1 MIFLKSVYIDEEKDI
16 SLRKTKKIAKRLYKA
31 NKKEEIAIALSNKM
45 QENTGLLEQLNN
57 YKLCILNG
65 RWILK
70 FLIFDILE
78 SVIKRKNE
86 KIETQNVAILI
97 DKADDIL
104 LSQLLHIAEK
114 VRSFKIITNE
124 PQRYSYLE
132 NLCEDYGIALQI
144 TNNKSKSLS
153 KTDIIINF
161 DFDEEKIIRYKINPS
176 AIIINIQTKLEANKI
191 NFEGK
196 IINNYYIEYNKE
208 NYQKFFN
215 KENFDSNILYESYI
229 YRKDTYSNIYNQM
242 KKDKVKIELVV

>member
-16 SLRKTKKIAKRLYKA
+16 SLRRTKKIVKKLYKA
-31 NKKEEIAIALSNKM
+31 NKKEGIAIALSNKM
-45 QENTGLLEQLNN
+45 QENTGLIEQLNN

-70 FLIFDILE
+70 FLIYDILE
-78 SVIKRKNE
+78 LVVKKQNE
-86 KIETQNVAILI
+86 KIEMQNVAILI
-97 DKADDIL
+97 DRVDDVL

-114 VRSFKIITNE
+114 VKGFKIITNE

-132 NLCEDYGIALQI
+132 DLCKDYGIAMQI

-176 AIIINIQTKLEANKI
+176 AIIINIQTKIEANKI

-196 IINNYYIEYNKE
+196 IINDYCIEYNKE
-208 NYQKFFN
+208 NYQDFFN

-242 KKDKVKIELVV
+242 KKDGVKIELVV

>member
-1 MIFLKSVYIDEEKDI
+1 MIFLKSIYIDEEKDI
-16 SLRKTKKIAKRLYKA
+16 SLRTTKKIAKKLCKA

-45 QENTGLLEQLNN
+45 QENSNLIEQLNN

-70 FLIFDILE
+70 FLIYDILE
-78 SVIKRKNE
+78 LVVKNQNE
-86 KIETQNVAILI
+86 KIEMQNVAILI
-97 DKADDIL
+97 NRVDDVL

-124 PQRYSYLE
+124 PQRYLYLE
-132 NLCEDYGIALQI
+132 DLCEDYGIAMQI

-176 AIIINIQTKLEANKI
+176 AIIINIQTKIEANKI

-196 IINNYYIEYNKE
+196 IINDYCIEYNKD
-208 NYQKFFN
+208 NYQEFFN
-215 KENFDSNILYESYI
+215 KGNFDSNILYESYI

-242 KKDKVKIELVV
+242 KKDGVKVMIA